1 MSKLRVVF
9 LGSDPIALPL
19 LQWLAE
25 PGSPAEIVAIL
36 TQPDRATGR
45 GQRVT
50 PNGIKEWAL
59 ARGLKVLQP
68 EKLTEEF
75 RQEYA
80 GLGAEL
86 ALVMAYGHILRDAF
100 IATPRLGTINFHAS
114 LLPKLRGAS
123 PIQSAVASGEAG
135 TGVSLM
141 RIVRKLDA
149 GPVADTAAVSIE
161 RHDTALEV
169 EAKLGGACVP
179 LLERNLASLSEGR
192 LDFVPQDEAG
202 VTYCRKLVKGDGV
215 LDFATAA
222 AGLAARING
231 LYPWPGCIFPL
242 GGQVVKAGL
251 AETAARAGEGA
262 LVSAPGTILSA
273 TGAGVDIATGDG
285 VLRLLRLQRP
295 GGRMLPV
302 GDFLRGFPVRPGE
315 IIPSVPMPLLVGREP
330 FKG

>member
-1 MSKLRVVF
+1 MPKLRVVF

-19 LQWLAE
+19 LEWLAE
-25 PGSPAEIVAIL
+25 PDSPAEIVALL
-36 TQPDRATGR
+36 TQPDRPAGR

-68 EKLTEEF
+68 VKLTGEF

-86 ALVMAYGHILRDAF
+86 ALVMAYGHILRDDF
-100 IATPRLGTINFHAS
+100 IAVPRMGTINFHAS

-123 PIQSAVASGEAG
+123 PIQTAVASGETE

-149 GPVADTAAVSIE
+149 GPVADVEAVRIE
-161 RHDTALEV
+161 KHDTALEV
-169 EAKLGGACVP
+169 GARLGAACVP
-179 LLERNLASLSEGR
+179 LLERNLAALAEGR
-192 LDFVPQDEAG
+192 LDFVPQDESG
-202 VTYCRKLVKGDGV
+202 VTYCRKLVKADGV
-215 LDFATAA
+215 LDFAAPAA
-222 AGLAARING
+222 ALAARVNG
-231 LYPWPGCIFPL
+231 LYPWPGCVFPL
-242 GGQVVKAGL
+242 DGQVVKAGL
-251 AETAARAGEGA
+251 AEVAGMTEEGPPVA
-262 LVSAPGTILSA
+262 APGTILSA
-273 TGAGVDIATGDG
+273 TGAGVDLATGHG

-302 GDFLRGFPVRPGE
+302 GDFLRGFPVTPGE
-315 IIPSVPMPLLVGREP
+315 IVPSVSMLPLVDREP